1 MNIFWTRY
9 LTVAIAGFFAMGF
22 GFTFVPMIPA
32 LDGLMGFLDA
42 FLLGA
47 AILDPEFA
55 RFRHFAFGVIGG
67 LTAGWAVTIY
77 FVAKFALFKGE
88 RWGWFAVTEGLI
100 VWYVLDTWASLAA
113 GMATNA
119 VMNTLYAAAVLA
131 PPLIALRPRQQGD
144 VGAVESP

>member
-9 LTVAIAGFFAMGF
+9 LTVAIAGFFAMGL

-55 RFRHFAFGVIGG
+55 RFRLWRHR
-67 LTAGWAVTIY
+67 WADRRMGRDN
-77 FVAKFALFKGE
+77 L
-88 RWGWFAVTEGLI
+88 LC
-100 VWYVLDTWASLAA
+100 
-113 GMATNA
+113 
-119 VMNTLYAAAVLA
+119 
-131 PPLIALRPRQQGD
+131 RQVRLVQG
-144 VGAVESP
+144 

>member
-1 MNIFWTRY
+1 MNIFWTHY
-9 LTVAIAGFFAMGF
+9 LTVAIAGFFAMGL

-55 RFRHFAFGVIGG
+55 RFRDFAFGVIGG

-77 FVAKFALFKGE
+77 PTF
-88 RWGWFAVTEGLI
+88 
-100 VWYVLDTWASLAA
+100 
-113 GMATNA
+113 
-119 VMNTLYAAAVLA
+119 
-131 PPLIALRPRQQGD
+131 PR
-144 VGAVESP
+144 